1 MLSLRELLNRLP
13 AHKQAAEK
21 TQETTERVTYA
32 IQRYH
37 SLEQV
42 LKDEI
47 ERNHIAKKL
56 IYDRGK

>member
-1 MLSLRELLNRLP
+1 VLSLRKLLDRLP
-13 AHKQAAEK
+13 AHRRTAEQ